1 MTEMHAL
8 NMTVHPFTL
17 IDDKSVYQMSDVT
30 VTKMMAMKGIDGIY
44 TDFPL
49 STWSSF
55 QLIGS

>member
-1 MTEMHAL
+1 MHAL